1 MKIIIGL
8 GNPGS
13 EYQKTRHN
21 IGEHIVREFAKLQG
35 EKLSYDKFTL
45 SNTAKFVGDILVVPE
60 LYMNE
65 SGKAVS
71 KIFKVKQ
78 DKGTLTPGGCEY
90 KNLLVIRDDLDLPIG
105 NMRLVYNSGSAGHNG
120 MESIKTHLGS
130 QMYWQLKIGICPEVR
145 PPREEVSD
153 FVIGKFRKEEWELM
167 QEVTQKAI
175 GVVANFLKG

>member
-35 EKLSYDKFTL
+35 EKLTYDKFTL
-45 SNTAKFVGDILVVPE
+45 SNTTKFVGDVLAVPE

-71 KIFKVKQ
+71 KLFKVKQ
-78 DKGTLTPGGCEY
+78 LEY
-90 KNLLVIRDDLDLPIG
+90 KNLLVIRDDLDLPLG
-105 NMRLVYNSGSAGHNG
+105 NMRLTYDSGSGGHNG
-120 MESIKTHLGS
+120 MESVKTHLGS
-130 QMYWQLKIGICPEVR
+130 QMYWQLKIGICPEVK
-145 PPREEVSD
+145 PVREEVAD
-153 FVIGKFRKEEWELM
+153 FVLGKFRKEEWELM

-175 GVVANFLKG
+175 VVIADFLKG